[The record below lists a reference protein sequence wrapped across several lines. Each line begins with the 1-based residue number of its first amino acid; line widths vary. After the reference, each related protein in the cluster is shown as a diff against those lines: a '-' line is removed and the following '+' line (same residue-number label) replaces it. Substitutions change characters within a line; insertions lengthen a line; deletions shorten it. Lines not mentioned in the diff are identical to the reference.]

1 MRCVVLLASLLVI
14 PACGGGGGGGS
25 TPPATEPIRLSA
37 AAVEF
42 GPATTTAELTVS
54 LDSIGAVAPALAK
67 VDIELPAG
75 VVLAAEPLVAAQP
88 LLAWTGAM
96 VDGRYR
102 VVCGDDRNAN
112 AVLLQP
118 GPLFRLRLTT
128 AVPRQAG
135 SFTITLR
142 GLQVARANGD
152 DATTDPN
159 PTTVSVTVR

>member
-1 MRCVVLLASLLVI
+1 MRCVVLLASLLLL
-14 PACGGGGGGGS
+14 PACGGGGGGSS
-25 TPPATEPIRLSA
+25 TPPANEPIRLSA

-54 LDSIGAVAPALAK
+54 LDAVGPVAPALAK

-75 VVLAAEPLVAAQP
+75 VMLATEPLAAAQP
-88 LLAWTGAM
+88 LLTWNGAM
-96 VDGRYR
+96 VDGLYR
-102 VVCGDDRNAN
+102 VVCGDDRNQNPA
-112 AVLLQP
+112 LLQP

-128 AVPRQAG
+128 AVPRQVG
-135 SFTITLR
+135 SYTITLR

-152 DATTDPN
+152 DANTDPN